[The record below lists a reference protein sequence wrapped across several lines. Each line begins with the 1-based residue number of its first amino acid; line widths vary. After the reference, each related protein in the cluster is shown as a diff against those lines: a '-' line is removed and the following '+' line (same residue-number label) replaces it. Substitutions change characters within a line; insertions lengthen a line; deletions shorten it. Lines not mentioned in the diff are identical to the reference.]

1 MLQKK
6 NEAMKKGEEKDKDE
20 ENEERKKEE
29 SNTPTISGNN
39 NQPTGTPTRNIRP
52 SSRVLQPPGGAST
65 TSLW

>member
-6 NEAMKKGEEKDKDE
+6 NEAMKSGEEKDKDE
-20 ENEERKKEE
+20 ENETKKEDC
-29 SNTPTISGNN
+29 NTPTISGNN